1 MLVQCEDG
9 KLIISRDE
17 ALMEKKAAEK
27 ALMDKELKNL
37 EVKFEAEK
45 KRLQAQFVA
54 EQEARYK
61 A

>member
-54 EQEARYK
+54 E
-61 A
+61 